1 MKQMMEQF
9 KLNMGHSEQNN
20 LAVHQKANWKRL
32 LGNWVHACEQSNIG
46 SFNLELFPQTILTL
60 IHLMKMFCRLCI
72 LKLLLTKMHGHGTVA
87 QRADGIRAALKSDSD
102 LVGIV
107 MASRSTG
114 GDGVKGIF

>member
-1 MKQMMEQF
+1 METRI
-9 KLNMGHSEQNN
+9 
-20 LAVHQKANWKRL
+20 W
-32 LGNWVHACEQSNIG
+32 NIKIPLFYRIR
-46 SFNLELFPQTILTL
+46 SINFPQTILTL